1 MLHNAAMLGPSHPT
15 QMHGELATMKRPYDY
30 GALILEL
37 PPRTQT
43 QVEEGTRLRG
53 FTRFYRF
60 NLLPNHTRF
69 NLAPTKPGLTQTI
82 NCAFGPNLL
91 KPGKTE

>member
-1 MLHNAAMLGPSHPT
+1 MQVRLGVRR
-15 QMHGELATMKRPYDY
+15 A
-30 GALILEL
+30 ILQHSDE
-37 PPRTQT
+37 
-43 QVEEGTRLRG
+43 EEGFRLPG

-69 NLAPTKPGLTQTI
+69 NLAPTKPGLNQTI